1 MKANPIIIIAIL
13 FAVAFAGRAVG
24 IASAA
29 ANREDP
35 QDASAPAGV
44 STAPPEAIA
53 SAASVMADNQAAPED
68 KTPKANTQN
77 TAPAP
82 VQATAPVSAAQRAA
96 QNASLTDAI
105 RARTEAVDAKE
116 ASLEERLRVLEAVE
130 KRIDEKLIELRKSH
144 EALEQLVSYANEASE
159 KDIALLARMY
169 EQMKPQKAG
178 EIFDKMNPT
187 FAAGFLTEMNS
198 ENAALILA
206 NMSTD
211 NAYEASMIIA
221 SRNAAVHKQ

>member
-1 MKANPIIIIAIL
+1 MKANPIIIIALL
-13 FAVAFAGRAVG
+13 FAVAFAGRAFG

-35 QDASAPAGV
+35 KDAAAPIGV
-44 STAPPEAIA
+44 STAPPDAIA
-53 SAASVMADNQAAPED
+53 NNATANAASVMADDQA
-68 KTPKANTQN
+68 TPTAEPRNA
-77 TAPAP
+77 APAP
-82 VQATAPVSAAQRAA
+82 VQASAPVSAAQRAA

-116 ASLEERLRVLEAVE
+116 ASLEERIRVLEAVE
-130 KRIDEKLIELRKSH
+130 KRIDEKLAELRASH

>member
-13 FAVAFAGRAVG
+13 FAVAFAGRAFG

-35 QDASAPAGV
+35 QDASAPIGV
-44 STAPPEAIA
+44 STAPPDAIA
-53 SAASVMADNQAAPED
+53 NAASVMADNQATPETD
-68 KTPKANTQN
+68 PRNAV
-77 TAPAP
+77 PAP
-82 VQATAPVSAAQRAA
+82 VQASAPVSAAQRAA
-96 QNASLTDAI
+96 QNATLTDAI

-116 ASLEERLRVLEAVE
+116 ANLEERIRVLEAVE
-130 KRIDEKLIELRKSH
+130 KRIDEKLVELRASH

>member
-13 FAVAFAGRAVG
+13 FAVAFAGRAFG

-35 QDASAPAGV
+35 KDSAAPIGV
-44 STAPPEAIA
+44 STAPPDAIA
-53 SAASVMADNQAAPED
+53 NNATANAASVMADDQATPE
-68 KTPKANTQN
+68 PEPRNA
-77 TAPAP
+77 AP
-82 VQATAPVSAAQRAA
+82 VQASAPVSAAQRAA

-116 ASLEERLRVLEAVE
+116 ASLEERIRVLEAVE
-130 KRIDEKLIELRKSH
+130 KRIDEKLVELRASH